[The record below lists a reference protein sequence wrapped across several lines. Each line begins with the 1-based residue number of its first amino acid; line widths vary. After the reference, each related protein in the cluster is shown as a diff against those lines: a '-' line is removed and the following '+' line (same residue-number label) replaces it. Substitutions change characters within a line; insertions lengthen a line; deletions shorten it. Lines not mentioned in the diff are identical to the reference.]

1 MPRGKRT
8 PRVYT
13 GKAAKLNE
21 KILQMEAQI
30 KDLKAER
37 DAAYK
42 EQIRTEKASTRMR
55 KTAAEKELIEAV
67 RKYGEDPAKLVE
79 AIKSKNAE
87 FNEEEFTEDTVGE

>member
-21 KILQMEAQI
+21 ELLQIEAQI

-42 EQIRTEKASTRMR
+42 EQIRAEKASTRMR

-67 RKYGEDPAKLVE
+67 RKYGEDPAKLIE

-87 FNEEEFTEDTVGE
+87 FSGEESAEDTVGE